1 MITYHRVKTNAE
13 LEEIL
18 ELQRQNLRQN
28 LGEQE
33 QVKEGFVSLEHSFK
47 VLKEMNNACAH
58 CIAKKNGKVV
68 GFALSMLKNFK
79 NDVPLL
85 LPMFEKIEEVV
96 KQGKFSSNYMV
107 MGQICIA
114 KTARSKG
121 VFRGLYRYIEKEM
134 KGQFEAIVTEVDTK
148 NIRSSNAHRAVGFSL
163 LKKYTSNN
171 QLWEIIFLTI

>member
-121 VFRGLYRYIEKEM
+121 VFRGLYRYMEKEM

>member
-96 KQGKFSSNYMV
+96 MQGKFSSNYMV

-121 VFRGLYRYIEKEM
+121 VFRGLYRYMEKEM

>member
-96 KQGKFSSNYMV
+96 MQGKFSSNYMV